1 MIFMDINIFVDKI
14 EFNIFEYK
22 YEKKDIL
29 RDKIIVPQS
38 FNIGDKLNYIRKFMV
53 RLIKQYKI
61 EKAYMNIE
69 DSIGIDVIN
78 IVKMEGVLEELL
90 SNCGVEK
97 CI

>member
-1 MIFMDINIFVDKI
+1 MVFIDINIFIDKI
-14 EFNIFEYK
+14 EFNIFEYE

-29 RDKIIVPQS
+29 QDKIIVPQS

-53 RLIKQYKI
+53 RLIKQYRI
-61 EKAYMNIE
+61 EKAYINIE

-78 IVKMEGVLEELL
+78 IVKMEGILEELL

>member
-1 MIFMDINIFVDKI
+1 MVFIDINIFIDKI
-14 EFNIFEYK
+14 EFNIFEYE

-29 RDKIIVPQS
+29 QDKIIVPKS

-69 DSIGIDVIN
+69 DDLGIEAIN
-78 IVKMEGVLEELL
+78 IVKMEGVLDELL

>member
-1 MIFMDINIFVDKI
+1 MVFIDINIFIDKI

-29 RDKIIVPQS
+29 QDKIIVPQS
-38 FNIGDKLNYIRKFMV
+38 FNIGKKLNYIRKFMV

-61 EKAYMNIE
+61 EKAYINIE
-69 DSIGIDVIN
+69 DNLGIDVIN
-78 IVKMEGVLEELL
+78 IVKMEGVLDELL

>member
-1 MIFMDINIFVDKI
+1 MVFIDINIFIDKI

-29 RDKIIVPQS
+29 QDKIIVPQS
-38 FNIGDKLNYIRKFMV
+38 FNIGDKLNYIRKFMAK
-53 RLIKQYKI
+53 LIKQYGI
-61 EKAYMNIE
+61 EKAYMSIE
-69 DSIGIDVIN
+69 DNLGIDVIN
-78 IVKMEGVLEELL
+78 IVKMEGVLDELL